1 MSIVTK
7 KSTAAKNLP
16 TDEICEAYKQGFKVK
31 EIAEMH
37 NTTETSIRNHLR
49 KGNVWPPFQQVNA
62 RKAQNIMSKMQKKP
76 VDRGFS
82 RRVLNYILESN
93 EEVFTIETLAKIFNK
108 KNSEVCA
115 ALSQLAKKKVGIE
128 RAFIGAYRRTTPK
141 VQVPTI
147 SERVEVK
154 SSNSAGDEFLSVMKK
169 IVDLANECGGLS
181 NLIARAKMLEQ
192 AGQR

>member
-115 ALSQLAKKKVGIE
+115 ALSQLAKKNVGIE
-128 RAFIGAYRRTTPK
+128 RAFIGAYRRTPSAKTV
-141 VQVPTI
+141 VQ
-147 SERVEVK
+147 ENKVEVK
-154 SSNSAGDEFLSVMKK
+154 NNNSAGDDFLSLMKK
-169 IVDLANECGGLS
+169 IVDLANECGGLGS
-181 NLIARAKMLEQ
+181 LIARAKMLEQ
-192 AGQR
+192 AGHR